1 MPWPARVYDNV
12 VKNRGA
18 EIRPTMTDVALA
30 AGVSL
35 KTVSRVVNREPSVSE
50 ATVARVEQAIE
61 ELGFRRNEMARTLR
75 EGRVSR
81 ALGLITKDVSN
92 PFYSAIARGVEDE
105 VRERGLL
112 VITSSSDEDPDR
124 EQTLIRLL
132 CERRVAGLLVVP
144 TGGDHSFLAAEVALG
159 TPVVFIDRPP
169 HRLAADVVLLDN
181 VGGARSAVEHL
192 LGHGHSRIGLVGD
205 FANVFTTAARLRGYG
220 MAIRAAG
227 LPARPRE
234 DPLVR
239 LGCHDSV
246 GAESATRELLALEE
260 PPTAVFACN
269 NRITIGVLRAFAGL
283 RRPPALVG
291 FDDFELAP
299 LLSPP
304 VTVVAYDPGELG
316 RQAARLLCERADGA
330 AGPPRR
336 IVLKTELVARGSGEV
351 APA

>member
-1 MPWPARVYDNV
+1 
-12 VKNRGA
+12 
-18 EIRPTMTDVALA
+18 MTDVALA

-75 EGRVSR
+75 EGRVSW

-227 LPARPRE
+227 LPARPRA
-234 DPLVR
+234 R
-239 LGCHDSV
+239 THS
-246 GAESATRELLALEE
+246 SASAVT
-260 PPTAVFACN
+260 TAWAPS
-269 NRITIGVLRAFAGL
+269 
-283 RRPPALVG
+283 RRPASSSPSKSRQLRCSPATTG
-291 FDDFELAP
+291 S
-299 LLSPP
+299 LS
-304 VTVVAYDPGELG
+304 AS
-316 RQAARLLCERADGA
+316 CEPSRA
-330 AGPPRR
+330 
-336 IVLKTELVARGSGEV
+336 SGGHLRS
-351 APA
+351 